1 MYILPG
7 MVNNTTTTTH
17 TQEVKIMTPKE
28 LLYLEDTLG
37 MEQQLQIKCA
47 DYSSKVQSPQ
57 LKNVLTQM
65 SGQHQA
71 HFNNRMTQ
79 LNT

>member
-1 MYILPG
+1 
-7 MVNNTTTTTH
+7 
-17 TQEVKIMTPKE
+17 MTPKE

-57 LKNVLTQM
+57 LKSVLTQM

-71 HFNNRMTQ
+71 HFNNLMTQ